1 MGQSP
6 SSHAPPP
13 AGVSNHRP
21 VTPPPSSSAT
31 TSEIHSCKHSQEES
45 DELSDLIIDYSSEIP
60 DDCLALIF
68 QFVTSGD
75 RKRCSLVSK
84 RWLLVEGQSRHRLTL
99 NAQSELLPIIP
110 SLFSRYDSVTKL
122 SLRCDRRSV
131 SLNDAG
137 LIQIS
142 FRCRNLT
149 RVKLRGC
156 REITEFGMAA
166 LGNNCK
172 NLKKFSCGSCN
183 FGAKGL
189 NAFLDNC
196 SSLEELSVKRL
207 RGIDDGGA
215 PELIGPGASDSSL
228 KSIVLKELYNGQL
241 FGPLICGAKKLKTLK
256 LIRCL
261 GDWDRIL
268 ETISDS
274 NSSDSSLVEVH
285 LERVQVS
292 DIGLSALS
300 KCANLEILHMIKTPD
315 CTNTGVME
323 VAERCKLLRKVHIDG
338 WKTNRIGNE
347 GLIAIAKH
355 SVNLQELVLIG
366 INPSSVSL
374 EAIAMNCKKLERLA
388 LCGSET
394 IADSEISCIASK
406 CVALKK
412 LCIKRC
418 PVSDEGIEAFAF
430 GCPNLVKIKVK
441 KCRNVTGEVGDWLR
455 SKRGSLVVNLDVCAA
470 EVENVDAQE
479 EPVLFSATMNQE
491 SLATSASGR
500 GSVFRTRFGLLG
512 GRGFVTSTFRRWSVG
527 NSSSNGN
534 L

>member
-13 AGVSNHRP
+13 AGVSNYRP
-21 VTPPPSSSAT
+21 VTPPPSSSAA
-31 TSEIHSCKHSQEES
+31 TSEIHSRKHSQEES
-45 DELSDLIIDYSSEIP
+45 DELSDSIIDYSSEIP

-142 FRCRNLT
+142 LRCRNLT

-156 REITEFGMAA
+156 REITELGMAA
-166 LGNNCK
+166 LGNTCK

-215 PELIGPGASDSSL
+215 PEPIGPGASDGSL
-228 KSIVLKELYNGQL
+228 RSIVLKELYNGQL

-268 ETISDS
+268 E
-274 NSSDSSLVEVH
+274 
-285 LERVQVS
+285 
-292 DIGLSALS
+292 
-300 KCANLEILHMIKTPD
+300 
-315 CTNTGVME
+315 
-323 VAERCKLLRKVHIDG
+323 
-338 WKTNRIGNE
+338 TNRIGNE

-479 EPVLFSATMNQE
+479 EPVEFSATMNQE

-500 GSVFRTRFGLLG
+500 GSIFRTRFGVLG

>member
-13 AGVSNHRP
+13 AGVSNYRP
-21 VTPPPSSSAT
+21 VTPPPSSSAA
-31 TSEIHSCKHSQEES
+31 TSEIHSRKHSQEES
-45 DELSDLIIDYSSEIP
+45 DELSDSIIDYSSEIP

-142 FRCRNLT
+142 LRCRNLT

-156 REITEFGMAA
+156 REITELGMAA
-166 LGNNCK
+166 LGNTCK

-215 PELIGPGASDSSL
+215 PEPIGPGASDGSL
-228 KSIVLKELYNGQL
+228 RSIVLKELYNGQL

-268 ETISDS
+268 ETISDYD
-274 NSSDSSLVEVH
+274 SSDSSLVEVH

-315 CTNTGVME
+315 CTNTG
-323 VAERCKLLRKVHIDG
+323 
-338 WKTNRIGNE
+338 TNRIGNE

-479 EPVLFSATMNQE
+479 EPVEFSATMNQE

-500 GSVFRTRFGLLG
+500 GSIFRTRFGVLG